1 MRLSY
6 IAFVP
11 LLSISA
17 QDPPDATQLLSQ
29 RYDALKNYQS
39 YQYVE
44 TTTMGRT
51 SSTTTVQAV
60 NPDKAAVIRKG
71 GIPDFGANL
80 RF

>member
-51 SSTTTVQAV
+51 S
-60 NPDKAAVIRKG
+60 
-71 GIPDFGANL
+71 
-80 RF
+80 